1 MNTILSSHPDSIRVA
16 KQTLRLPPRAVLIVC
31 TQRIGDV
38 LLATPLSRAIKQ
50 VWPETAI
57 DFLVLPGTQ
66 SALEGNPDVRQ
77 VFAFP
82 QRTNWLGKFSQLAQI
97 WRKYDVALAT
107 IASDR
112 ARLFALAAAP
122 LTLGFV
128 ASESGSSIK
137 QRLLDV
143 AIPFD
148 DLHTHTVSMNLQL
161 AQALGLPA
169 LASVVNPQV
178 SPGTPA
184 SVLPVQLISSPQPY
198 AVLHPNPKFRY
209 KMWRDSAWVELG
221 TWLQTQGLRVLLTA
235 SPDPQ
240 EKAYVDAIAKSIGHG
255 CVSLAGQLSLAQTAE
270 LLKTA
275 RLYVGPD
282 TSVTHIAAAS
292 GVPTI
297 ALFGPSNP
305 VKWGPWPH
313 KWTNTNSPWAFV
325 GSGQA
330 GNVWLIQGMGDCVP
344 CLLEGCNRNEM
355 SESKCLQELP
365 ISLVLMAAQEALTS
379 HEVRDQS

>member
-1 MNTILSSHPDSIRVA
+1 MNTTSSPHFSPIQVG
-16 KQTLRLPPRAVLIVC
+16 KKLLRQPPRAVLIVC

-38 LLATPLSRAIKQ
+38 LLTTPLAHALKQ
-50 VWPETAI
+50 AWPEAAI

-66 SALEGNPDVRQ
+66 GALEGNPDVRE
-77 VFAFP
+77 VLAFP
-82 QRTNWLGKFSQLAQI
+82 QRTNWRGKFSQLAQV

-122 LTLGFV
+122 VTLGFV
-128 ASESGSSIK
+128 AHESGSSFK
-137 QRLLDV
+137 QKLLDV
-143 AIPFD
+143 VIPFD

-169 LASVVNPQV
+169 LASVVNPQA
-178 SPGTPA
+178 SPEALTSALPA
-184 SVLPVQLISSPQPY
+184 QLRSNTRPY

-221 TWLQTQGLRVLLTA
+221 TWLQAQGLRVLLTA

-240 EKAYVDAIAKSIGHG
+240 EKAYVDAIAQQIGHG
-255 CVSLAGQLSLAQTAE
+255 CESLAGQLSLAQTAE

-292 GVPTI
+292 GAPTI

-305 VKWGPWPH
+305 VKWGPWPQH
-313 KWTNTNSPWAFV
+313 WPTSTSPWAFV

-330 GNVWLIQGMGDCVP
+330 GNVWLIQGAGDCVP
-344 CLLEGCNRNEM
+344 CLLEGCNRNEA
-355 SESKCLQELP
+355 SESRCLQELP
-365 ISLVLMAAQEALTS
+365 LARVLQAATQALAQP
-379 HEVRDQS
+379 RA